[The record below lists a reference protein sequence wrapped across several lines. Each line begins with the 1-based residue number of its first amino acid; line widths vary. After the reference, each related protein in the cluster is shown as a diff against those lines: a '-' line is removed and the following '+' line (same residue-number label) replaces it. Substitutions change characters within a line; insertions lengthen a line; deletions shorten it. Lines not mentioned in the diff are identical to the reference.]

1 MLERTEEVGVLVDSE
16 HVDAAR
22 RQGLLSAV
30 SHAVSFRYNSTL
42 SWWNDVLPVGI
53 DSYTENTRIVVS
65 A

>member
-1 MLERTEEVGVLVDSE
+1 MLVDSE

-42 SWWNDVLPVGI
+42 SWRNDVLPVGI